1 MNPRLAKGMLT
12 SAFFILI
19 MALMVLPFQSP
30 SAAEFVPNLLAIVLS
45 ITFII
50 VVVYDV
56 RKQISKR

>member
-1 MNPRLAKGMLT
+1 MLT